1 MSTAAEQ
8 LRDEAD
14 KLESSKGGF
23 FSKLFGGGDSKLEEA
38 CDLYT
43 RAGSRFKGM
52 IIFVFFDESYD
63 MVHMIW
69 SISLNMRINITYLQH
84 IDLDSSGSKM
94 VICW

>member
-52 IIFVFFDESYD
+52 IIFVFLLN
-63 MVHMIW
+63 HMIW
-69 SISLNMRINITYLQH
+69 SISLCMRIQH

>member
-1 MSTAAEQ
+1 MATAAEQ

-14 KLESSKGGF
+14 KLENSKGGF

-52 IIFVFFDESYD
+52 IIFFVESYD
-63 MVHMIW
+63 MVHIIW
-69 SISLNMRINITYLQH
+69 SISLSMRIQH

>member
-1 MSTAAEQ
+1 MATAAEQ

-52 IIFVFFDESYD
+52 IIFVFLLN
-63 MVHMIW
+63 HMIW
-69 SISLNMRINITYLQH
+69 SISYGAYDMLHIT
-84 IDLDSSGSKM
+84 
-94 VICW
+94 

>member
-1 MSTAAEQ
+1 MATAAEQ

-52 IIFVFFDESYD
+52 IIFVFVESYD
-63 MVHMIW
+63 MVHNISY
-69 SISLNMRINITYLQH
+69 SISYGAYHL
-84 IDLDSSGSKM
+84 
-94 VICW
+94 V

>member
-1 MSTAAEQ
+1 MATAAEQ

-43 RAGSRFKGM
+43 RAGSRFKGT
-52 IIFVFFDESYD
+52 IIFVF
-63 MVHMIW
+63 
-69 SISLNMRINITYLQH
+69 
-84 IDLDSSGSKM
+84 
-94 VICW
+94 C

>member
-1 MSTAAEQ
+1 MSAAAEQ
-8 LRDEAD
+8 LRAEAD

-52 IIFVFFDESYD
+52 IIFTHFLKRHRPYYKE
-63 MVHMIW
+63 HMICY
-69 SISLNMRINITYLQH
+69 ISL
-84 IDLDSSGSKM
+84 
-94 VICW
+94 V